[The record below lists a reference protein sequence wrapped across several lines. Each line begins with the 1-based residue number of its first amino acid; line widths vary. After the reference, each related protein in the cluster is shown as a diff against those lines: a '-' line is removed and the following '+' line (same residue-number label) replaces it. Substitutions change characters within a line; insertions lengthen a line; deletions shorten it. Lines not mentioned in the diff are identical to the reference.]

1 MPLLPGEGWNGKHEE
16 KERFLDWLCFG
27 PEREVGQSQNEFA
40 KVLGVGRSTLGEWKR
55 DHQFRLRWE
64 ARLRETVLAPDIIHD
79 QLRVLHEIATAPSE
93 STKDSDR
100 IQAITQYQKLT
111 GAAAP
116 ERHDLRAGTE
126 GVRTMSDDELL
137 AELQARVGQKALNA

>member
-1 MPLLPGEGWNGKHEE
+1 MPLLPGEGWNGKGEE

-27 PEREVGQSQNEFA
+27 PERQVGQSQNEFA

-79 QLRVLHEIATAPSE
+79 QLRTLHEIATSGEA
-93 STKDSDR
+93 KDSDR
-100 IQAITQYQKLT
+100 INAITQYQKLT

-116 ERHDLRAGTE
+116 ERHDLKASTE
-126 GVRTMSDDELL
+126 GVRQMSDEELM